1 MGDFTNAL
9 ITHTGLQDRF
19 RYSKQFLSNTRGNF
33 CQLPG
38 GINPVI
44 CVFAAGSLGRYET
57 GRISDLDLFILAD
70 RRRKPREKSVSKLQ
84 EIELFSD
91 LIKLNEAL
99 KLPPFSGDGRFLK
112 VHELTD
118 LIQATGDAK
127 DDSENLF
134 TTRLLL
140 LLESRP
146 ISNDELYKKA
156 LNRVLNNYFRDGKDR
171 SDFHPLF
178 LLNDILRYWRT
189 LCLNYE
195 RDRGLAKP
203 WWKKNLNLKFSRKLT
218 IFSSVL
224 AILAK
229 QVTNADEFFNLTQKV
244 PLERLA
250 FALDQINDQNLLP
263 DFELILDDYES
274 FLAAK
279 SHAELEE
286 KDMLLLEELKQ
297 KADHFG
303 SFLYRALHSPN
314 LDQSLVK
321 YLAI

>member
-1 MGDFTNAL
+1 MA
-9 ITHTGLQDRF
+9 H
-19 RYSKQFLSNTRGNF
+19 
-33 CQLPG
+33 
-38 GINPVI
+38 
-44 CVFAAGSLGRYET
+44 
-57 GRISDLDLFILAD
+57 RI
-70 RRRKPREKSVSKLQ
+70 RKLREKSVSKLQ

-91 LIKLNEAL
+91 LIKLNESL
-99 KLPPFSGDGRFLK
+99 NLPPFSGDGRFLK
-112 VHELTD
+112 VHELND
-118 LIQATGDAK
+118 LIKATGDAI

-146 ISNDELYKKA
+146 ISNDDLYNKA
-156 LNRVLNNYFRDGKDR
+156 LSKVLNNYFRDGGGR
-171 SDFHPLF
+171 NDFLPLF
-178 LLNDILRYWRT
+178 LLNDVLRYWRT

-218 IFSSVL
+218 IFSTVL
-224 AILAK
+224 MILTKEVCNAK
-229 QVTNADEFFNLTQKV
+229 EFVNLTQKV

-250 FALDQINDQNLLP
+250 LALDKIDDRSLLP
-263 DFELILDDYES
+263 SFAVVLDDYES

-286 KDMLLLEELKQ
+286 KDLALLEELKL
-297 KADHFG
+297 KADYFG
-303 SFLYRALHSPN
+303 DFLYRALHSPN
-314 LDQSLVK
+314 LDPSLVK